1 MLNNKKLQKI
11 REILFGID
19 TSTRLEDVIGDP
31 TSKENF
37 FIFRE
42 LKEVELEM
50 IIDDYPD
57 TPMAQMVENVKEA
70 QKYADGIAENV
81 KNLSKEDIAAL
92 LQAVVVNA
100 AQVIAQSILV
110 VEPND
115 EAFSNMSQAALMC
128 SFGGIDIKE
137 PVMMAM
143 AMTQEK
149 IDKMPHDKAKATAIL
164 RFIQFEAKKD
174 MFINGLRKINNKR
187 IKKEEEDNEKNS

>member
-1 MLNNKKLQKI
+1 MLNTKKLEKI
-11 REILFGID
+11 REVLFGID
-19 TSTRLEDVIGDP
+19 TSTKLEDVIGDP

-37 FIFRE
+37 FIFRT
-42 LKEVELEM
+42 LKEVELDM

-57 TPMAQMVENVKEA
+57 TPIAQMVENVREA
-70 QKYADGIAENV
+70 KKYAEGVAESV
-81 KNLSKEDIAAL
+81 DNLSKEDIAAL

-100 AQVIAQSILV
+100 AQVISQSILV

-143 AMTQEK
+143 AMTKGK

-164 RFIQFEAKKD
+164 RFVQFEAKKD

-187 IKKEEEDNEKNS
+187 IKKEEESNDTNN

>member
-149 IDKMPHDKAKATAIL
+149 IDKMPHDRAKATAIL
-164 RFIQFEAKKD
+164 RFIQFEAKRD

-187 IKKEEEDNEKNS
+187 IKREEEDNEKNS